1 MIWSLAALP
10 FLAMSIYLWRM
21 NMDFTAKLAALNT
34 AADNANAKIAADA
47 ALIATLQA
55 NQADSVK
62 EQQIADAI
70 DTVITKLGG

>member
-34 AADNANAKIAADA
+34 AADNAVAKIAADEA
-47 ALIATLQA
+47 KIAQLSA
-55 NQADSVK
+55 NQADPVK

-70 DTVITKLGG
+70 DAVITKLGG